1 MDVPLGQ
8 EVGYSVRF
16 DNATSDKTRL
26 KYMTDGLLL
35 REAME
40 DGTFSSYSCVI
51 IDEAHERT
59 ISTDILMAPVGFR
72 SDHSLLPQREYDTL
86 VGINHGWV
94 IYDTF
99 IYTGRQY
106 MQIVTAID
114 PEWIVDLDHFQ
125 DDKLSRKRNGE
136 LRQPNVKASLN
147 KA

>member
-51 IDEAHERT
+51 IDEAHERHMA
-59 ISTDILMAPVGFR
+59 TDNLMALR
-72 SDHSLLPQREYDTL
+72 RIS
-86 VGINHGWV
+86 WV

-106 MQIVTAID
+106 MQIVTAIN

-125 DDKLSRKRNGE
+125 DNKLSRKRNGE
-136 LRQPNVKASLN
+136 LREPNVKASLD